1 MQILIA
7 EDEKAISDLAAT
19 VVKMLGHTPIQAFN
33 GEAAIDALVEESI
46 DLMLLDVIMPVA
58 TGLEVLEFCR
68 LEQMHIPT
76 VILSALDS
84 DKDQLR
90 GFTYEIEDY
99 WVKPLSFAILM
110 KKLERL
116 IVRLNGKNTD
126 EQRIVINDEKKDVLI
141 EGELIGLTK
150 LEYRLFR
157 YLYNNKGRYCSKLE
171 IIDRTWGS
179 DVEVDERNVD
189 FTVKRIRKKLGDD
202 ATCIQTKAKVGYAYE
217 DKA

>member
-1 MQILIA
+1 MRILIA
-7 EDEKAISDLAAT
+7 EDEKAINDLVAI
-19 VVKMLGHTPIQAFN
+19 VVKMLGHTPIQVFN
-33 GEAAIDALVEESI
+33 GEEAIDMLVEETI
-46 DLMLLDVIMPVA
+46 DLMLLDVIMPQA

-68 LEQMHIPT
+68 LEKIRIPT

-90 GFTYEIEDY
+90 GFAYEIEDY
-99 WVKPLSFAILM
+99 WLKPLSFAILM

-116 IVRLNGKNTD
+116 ISRLEGAHV
-126 EQRIVINDEKKDVLI
+126 EGQRVHINDEKQDVEI
-141 EGELIGLTK
+141 EGRLVGLTK

-179 DVEVDERNVD
+179 EADVEERNVD
-189 FTVKRIRKKLGDD
+189 FTIKRIRKKLGDD
-202 ATCIQTKAKVGYAYE
+202 SICIQTKAKVGYAYE
-217 DKA
+217 D